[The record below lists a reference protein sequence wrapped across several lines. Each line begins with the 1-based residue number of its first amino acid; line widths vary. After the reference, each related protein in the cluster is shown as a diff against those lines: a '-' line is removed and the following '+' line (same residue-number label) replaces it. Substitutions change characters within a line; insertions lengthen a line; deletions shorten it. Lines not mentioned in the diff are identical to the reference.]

1 MGEDDGMGR
10 ADWLDWLHSLACGA
24 ALFAIL
30 YQYSSL
36 GRMLVV
42 MVTVLL
48 LYLHHAAI
56 FPFRRAAPANVPA
69 NPRHQIAA
77 GAADNRNDVVARP
90 APAGAAADDAAGGPA
105 DRARET
111 PAAVDGGGDAALP
124 PPPPPP
130 PPAGAHGWTRA
141 ISVSVCSF
149 FFSFFA
155 SLLPEG
161 PQQDGRN

>member
-77 GAADNRNDVVARP
+77 ADNRNDVAARP
-90 APAGAAADDAAGGPA
+90 APADAAAADDAAGGPA
-105 DRARET
+105 DGAREAR
-111 PAAVDGGGDAALP
+111 AAVDGGGAAALP
-124 PPPPPP
+124 PPA
-130 PPAGAHGWTRA
+130 PPAGVHGWTRA

-161 PQQDGRN
+161 PQHNGRN